1 MVIIGP
7 WQSTILQLQNF
18 NGTLGFQLQ
27 IVWFWI
33 STIRLS
39 KNWIFFFHGIKF
51 IKVPYSLGLVEQ
63 HQGNLE
69 KLQIHFEAKR
79 DRYKTL
85 RTLVRMLYNGYFSKL
100 KELIVRDQSDDSMME
115 YDSDEIVDL
124 DSDDEVLKAFF
135 TCENNFKIQGSVIE
149 YLVYFFSF
157 VNFGKHFDTFGQVA
171 NVLRQLQ

>member
-1 MVIIGP
+1 
-7 WQSTILQLQNF
+7 
-18 NGTLGFQLQ
+18 
-27 IVWFWI
+27 
-33 STIRLS
+33 
-39 KNWIFFFHGIKF
+39 
-51 IKVPYSLGLVEQ
+51 
-63 HQGNLE
+63 
-69 KLQIHFEAKR
+69 
-79 DRYKTL
+79 
-85 RTLVRMLYNGYFSKL
+85 MLYNGYFSKL